1 MWKKIRKVRRGSR
14 AARELCEHLQ
24 RFGIDA
30 RMIEEEGN
38 RVALAGQEIDEV
50 KVIHI
55 GAGGYGPASYSF
67 YYGVRRHVE
76 GVEKLFRVRMKIQ
89 TKGFIRR
96 EVVDFKWVG
105 GELSDELNRDDEL
118 NKHLLQQLKTDVRRY
133 AIEISPDKKTGIVWI
148 ITTKYMPPFPRSVT
162 PFSIPDDLMPSETTF
177 NAIARLIRNKV
188 SPQK

>member
-1 MWKKIRKVRRGSR
+1 
-14 AARELCEHLQ
+14 
-24 RFGIDA
+24 
-30 RMIEEEGN
+30 MIEEEGN

-50 KVIHI
+50 KVTHI
-55 GAGGYGPASYSF
+55 GGGGYGPASYSI

-89 TKGFIRR
+89 IKGSIRR
-96 EVVDFKWVG
+96 EVIDFKWVG
-105 GELSDELNRDDEL
+105 GELADDLNKDDEL

-133 AIEISPDKKTGIVWI
+133 AIEISPDKKAGIVWI

-162 PFSIPDDLMPSETTF
+162 PFSIPDDLMPSESTF
-177 NAIARLIRNKV
+177 QSYNAIARLIRNRV